1 MSFIALYIAKALLL
15 PPLGLLLAAI
25 LALAGKR
32 KSGGRVALICLIL
45 LLLLSLPA
53 VVNRLALA
61 WERFPPLARDAYA
74 QVQPQA
80 LVVIGGG
87 LLYGETEYP
96 DGVTL
101 HPRSLIRARYA
112 AKLALALNLPVLAS
126 GGGSPEAP
134 EISEAGLMAEMLENE
149 YGVPQPWRE
158 TASRNTAEN
167 ARFSYALLHELG
179 IDRIVLVT
187 QAYHMPRAELEFRKA
202 GFRVV
207 PAPTAFI
214 GHQGPLSWADWVP
227 SVSAWSNVFLL
238 AHEAVGMF
246 WYRLRY

>member
-1 MSFIALYIAKALLL
+1 MSFIALYIAKALFL
-15 PPLGLLLAAI
+15 PPMVLLWAAI

-45 LLLLSLPA
+45 LLLLSLPV

-61 WERFPPLARDAYA
+61 WERFPPLAEDAYA
-74 QVQPQA
+74 AIQPQA

-87 LLYGETEYP
+87 LLYGEREYP

-126 GGGSPEAP
+126 GGGSPEFP
-134 EISEAGLMAEMLENE
+134 EISEAALMAELLESE

-158 TASRNTAEN
+158 SASRNTAEN
-167 ARFSYALLHELG
+167 ARFSHALLHQLG
-179 IDRIVLVT
+179 IDSIVLVT

-214 GHQGPLSWADWVP
+214 GHPGPPGWADWLP
-227 SVSAWSNVFLL
+227 SVSAWANVFLIT
-238 AHEAVGMF
+238 HEAVGMF